1 MLDFKSE
8 AVSERP
14 MANPD
19 PIEGTASMAD
29 SKSIMIETRYGTY
42 EVGRDKIVSFPKG
55 LIGFA
60 ELQDYAILNLPHE
73 GTEQFKLLQ
82 SADQPGIGFYVVPVG
97 LENSG
102 FAPEDIERAADQ
114 YNFALKDLA
123 ILLIVTARK
132 TDNALEMTANL
143 RAPVLVDTEQCVA
156 YQHVLADEKYPLRQ
170 KLN

>member
-1 MLDFKSE
+1 MLDLKTE

-19 PIEGTASMAD
+19 PIEGTATIAD
-29 SKSIMIETRYGTY
+29 PKSITIETRYGTY
-42 EVGRDKIVSFPKG
+42 EVEREKIVSFPKG

-60 ELQDYAILNLPHE
+60 ELQEYAILNLPHE

-82 SADQPGIGFYVVPVG
+82 SADEPSIGFYVVPVG

-102 FAPEDIERAADQ
+102 LDPADIERAADQ
-114 YNFALKDLA
+114 YQFALENLA

-132 TDNALEMTANL
+132 TNDVLEMTANL
-143 RAPVLVDTEQCVA
+143 RAPVLVDTEHCLA
-156 YQHVLADEKYPLRQ
+156 YQHVMSDEKYPLRQ